1 MTVSRMSLIC
11 WIVFAVMC
19 AAFLPLTLG
28 LDSIHVLPDTFR
40 LAVSIALVGVL
51 WWGPFAY
58 AMYLGMA
65 VTLNGDRRL
74 LGRGVRGTAVVLG
87 AGATN
92 TFVRKGGSAWQ
103 ASRVYRYRL
112 RVSIPGRSPYETDCA
127 ICAAGIREGST
138 VGVAVS
144 RHNHR
149 RVTIDVGQAGD
160 HAPGTTTYT
169 LPAGG
174 MGITIDTR
182 PAQVPGEPATNAE
195 RIAELT
201 QLGRLHGQG
210 VLTDAEFASEKARIL
225 GE

>member
-1 MTVSRMSLIC
+1 
-11 WIVFAVMC
+11 
-19 AAFLPLTLG
+19 
-28 LDSIHVLPDTFR
+28 
-40 LAVSIALVGVL
+40 
-51 WWGPFAY
+51 
-58 AMYLGMA
+58 
-65 VTLNGDRRL
+65 
-74 LGRGVRGTAVVLG
+74 
-87 AGATN
+87 
-92 TFVRKGGSAWQ
+92 
-103 ASRVYRYRL
+103 
-112 RVSIPGRSPYETDCA
+112 
-127 ICAAGIREGST
+127 
-138 VGVAVS
+138 VS

-160 HAPGTTTYT
+160 QASGATTYT

-182 PAQVPGEPATNAE
+182 PAQVSGEPATNAE